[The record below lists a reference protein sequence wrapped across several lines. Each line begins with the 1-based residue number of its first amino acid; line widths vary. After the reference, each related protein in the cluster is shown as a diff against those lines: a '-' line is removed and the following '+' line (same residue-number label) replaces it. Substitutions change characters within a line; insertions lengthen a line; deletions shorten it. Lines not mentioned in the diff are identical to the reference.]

1 MEKLGT
7 VTKINGEFAE
17 ITVRRDSACGEN
29 CAACGLCAN
38 RDMTVCVKNTDGLCV
53 GDSVRLLA
61 EDKKFLKVS
70 AIGYLSLTILLL
82 VGGIIGAAL
91 GSEWLAFALSI
102 CFVLAGIGVLK
113 ILAPGSVEIKI
124 EKLR

>member
-17 ITVRRDSACGEN
+17 ITVHRDSACGEN

-38 RDMTVCVKNTDGLCV
+38 RDMTVSVKNTDGLCV

-91 GSEWLAFALSI
+91 GSEWLSFALAI
-102 CFVLAGIGVLK
+102 CFVLAGIGALK

>member
-7 VTKINGEFAE
+7 VTNINGDLVE
-17 ITVRRDSACGEN
+17 VMVHRDSACGEN

-38 RDMTVCVKNTDGLCV
+38 HDMLVSVTNPGGLCV

-70 AIGYLSLTILLL
+70 AIGYLSLTVLLL
-82 VGGIIGAAL
+82 AGGIIGAAL
-91 GSEWLAFALSI
+91 GSEWLSFALAV
-102 CFVLAGIGVLK
+102 CFVLAGILVLK
-113 ILAPGSVEIKI
+113 ILAPDSVEIKI

>member
-7 VTKINGEFAE
+7 VTKVNGEFVE
-17 ITVRRDSACGEN
+17 VMVHRDSACGEN

-38 RDMTVCVKNTDGLCV
+38 RDMTVTVKNTGGLCA

-70 AIGYLSLTILLL
+70 AIGYLSLTVLLL
-82 VGGIIGAAL
+82 AGGIIGAAL

-113 ILAPGSVEIKI
+113 ILAPDSVEIKI
-124 EKLR
+124 EKLW

>member
-7 VTKINGEFAE
+7 VTKVNGEFVE
-17 ITVRRDSACGEN
+17 VMVRRDSACGEN

-38 RDMTVCVKNTDGLCV
+38 RDMTVTVKNPGGLCP
-53 GDSVRLLA
+53 GDNVRLLA

-91 GSEWLAFALSI
+91 GSEWLSFALAV
-102 CFVLAGIGVLK
+102 CFVFAGILILK
-113 ILAPGSVEIKI
+113 ILASNSVEIKI